1 MMGSLSSINMLSDQ
15 DIINGRIAK
24 NKNEVVIDKMIY
36 DNILLNPSAS
46 VKNAGVLTVG
56 DMLNRQIYLG
66 NLKYT
71 IVGISNTN
79 SPSIYTYES
88 EFTNIISL
96 NKSVTSTTYGSYIEE
111 EVSNNLLFDYKIY
124 KDSIKLKKGN
134 YPVNDYEVI
143 INEIHSEEYKI
154 GKYLDYKVNDKK
166 LKVVGYYTSS
176 NTDIDYYF
184 VNNNTIKYNNIRNN
198 DGFVIFAKDKD
209 AALKKYSDLK
219 LNIRDSYNYSK
230 SNYIKDRRIAAK
242 SNVIFAIIIMSV
254 SLIEIYLIVRSSF
267 LSRIK
272 EVGIFRAIGMKK
284 IDIYKMFFG
293 EIFTI
298 TSIFSML
305 GVVFMTYVISQ
316 LSKIQ
321 YISNNYYMNG
331 FIFIGIVL
339 FIYVFNIL
347 IGLLPV
353 IGIVSKTPAKILSR
367 NDI

>member
-1 MMGSLSSINMLSDQ
+1 M
-15 DIINGRIAK
+15 K
-24 NKNEVVIDKMIY
+24 K
-36 DNILLNPSAS
+36 
-46 VKNAGVLTVG
+46 
-56 DMLNRQIYLG
+56 
-66 NLKYT
+66 
-71 IVGISNTN
+71 
-79 SPSIYTYES
+79 
-88 EFTNIISL
+88 L
-96 NKSVTSTTYGSYIEE
+96 NKIFRYFSR
-111 EVSNNLLFDYKIY
+111 L
-124 KDSIKLKKGN
+124 
-134 YPVNDYEVI
+134 
-143 INEIHSEEYKI
+143 
-154 GKYLDYKVNDKK
+154 DKK
-166 LKVVGYYTSS
+166 
-176 NTDIDYYF
+176 D
-184 VNNNTIKYNNIRNN
+184 
-198 DGFVIFAKDKD
+198 
-209 AALKKYSDLK
+209 
-219 LNIRDSYNYSK
+219 YSK

>member
-1 MMGSLSSINMLSDQ
+1 M
-15 DIINGRIAK
+15 R
-24 NKNEVVIDKMIY
+24 EW
-36 DNILLNPSAS
+36 
-46 VKNAGVLTVG
+46 
-56 DMLNRQIYLG
+56 
-66 NLKYT
+66 
-71 IVGISNTN
+71 
-79 SPSIYTYES
+79 
-88 EFTNIISL
+88 
-96 NKSVTSTTYGSYIEE
+96 
-111 EVSNNLLFDYKIY
+111 
-124 KDSIKLKKGN
+124 
-134 YPVNDYEVI
+134 
-143 INEIHSEEYKI
+143 
-154 GKYLDYKVNDKK
+154 
-166 LKVVGYYTSS
+166 
-176 NTDIDYYF
+176 
-184 VNNNTIKYNNIRNN
+184 
-198 DGFVIFAKDKD
+198 
-209 AALKKYSDLK
+209 
-219 LNIRDSYNYSK
+219 
-230 SNYIKDRRIAAK
+230 
-242 SNVIFAIIIMSV
+242 
-254 SLIEIYLIVRSSF
+254 IEIYLIVRSSF
-267 LSRIK
+267 LSIIK

>member
-1 MMGSLSSINMLSDQ
+1 MNNYDEYYNDISDIRYKQ
-15 DIINGRIAK
+15 KKENNLIIEQNSY
-24 NKNEVVIDKMIY
+24 Y
-36 DNILLNPSAS
+36 DFIKGKLLN
-46 VKNAGVLTVG
+46 
-56 DMLNRQIYLG
+56 
-66 NLKYT
+66 
-71 IVGISNTN
+71 
-79 SPSIYTYES
+79 
-88 EFTNIISL
+88 
-96 NKSVTSTTYGSYIEE
+96 
-111 EVSNNLLFDYKIY
+111 
-124 KDSIKLKKGN
+124 
-134 YPVNDYEVI
+134 
-143 INEIHSEEYKI
+143 
-154 GKYLDYKVNDKK
+154 
-166 LKVVGYYTSS
+166 
-176 NTDIDYYF
+176 
-184 VNNNTIKYNNIRNN
+184 NNNIKYNNIRNN

-353 IGIVSKTPAKILSR
+353 IGIVSKNPAKILSR